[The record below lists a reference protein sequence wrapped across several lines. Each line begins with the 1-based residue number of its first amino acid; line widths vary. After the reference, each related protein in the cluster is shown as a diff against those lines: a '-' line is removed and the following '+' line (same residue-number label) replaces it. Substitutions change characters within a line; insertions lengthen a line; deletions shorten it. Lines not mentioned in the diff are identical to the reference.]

1 MSVRYWILS
10 VKSSKQFLRALFFLS
25 MPAALS
31 IEFYIIFFK
40 LLLWVLKGI
49 WTKQHRVTTCI
60 TIFIPLFKW
69 AKGLLGQVIQQNSFF
84 SNDTRWM
91 LYLNRRISCS
101 LSSFPQFIILFLIL
115 TVFLQVWV
123 SLCFHVFVF
132 LPS

>member
-10 VKSSKQFLRALFFLS
+10 VKSSKQFLRALFS
-25 MPAALS
+25 
-31 IEFYIIFFK
+31 FYASSFVDRVLHHFFK

-49 WTKQHRVTTCI
+49 WKKQHRVTTCI

-69 AKGLLGQVIQQNSFF
+69 AKGQLGQVIQQNSFF

-101 LSSFPQFIILFLIL
+101 LSSFPQFILLFLIL

-123 SLCFHVFVF
+123 SLCFQVFVF